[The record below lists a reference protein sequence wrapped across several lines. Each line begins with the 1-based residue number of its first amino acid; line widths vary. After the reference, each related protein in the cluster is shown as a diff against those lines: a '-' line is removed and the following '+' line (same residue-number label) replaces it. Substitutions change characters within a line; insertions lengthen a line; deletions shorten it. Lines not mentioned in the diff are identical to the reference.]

1 MKMERGFVLRF
12 LLKRKII
19 VGLFIVFIFGLGIY
33 SINNLD
39 KELFPSVKFNQTLIM
54 IETEEMPAEDV
65 EEFVTI
71 PIENALEKIE
81 DVKSYETTSSS
92 SNSLF
97 VVDLIEGADDD
108 VTKDIENEV
117 NSLTHEINGI
127 DDVFV
132 MQASTQGQY
141 ELFMDISGGDM
152 KEMSDYASD
161 VVKPKLESL
170 QEVSEVFIS
179 GLQEKEIIITLEQE
193 KLADYNMEQEE
204 VIAAIEQMNTN
215 TSMGNLEKEAGDPTI
230 RWNTA
235 FHSLKDV
242 KETPIQTDDGI
253 KKLSTFASVKEEV
266 SEQANFAWKN
276 GNPDFLLLQIE
287 RSDGFTQIDMADA
300 IRAEVES
307 IKKEHDNGI
316 EINEIAAQADYV
328 SNAIDGV
335 TSNILIGGIIAVI
348 VLLLFLRNF
357 RATVI
362 IGLSIPA
369 SVLLTILTM
378 TFLDYSF
385 NLLSLVGLGLGIG
398 MMVDA
403 SIVVLESIFNKKE
416 QSYSNVDAVILG
428 TKEVVGAVISSMLTT
443 IVVFVPI
450 VLMDDEVGKMMIVL
464 TVVVAVTL
472 ISSVLIAFTFIPVL
486 SENFLKV
493 KKSKKGKLNLI
504 GKYGSIIEWITGK
517 RRRRIGILIL
527 FVVMF
532 FSSFL
537 LLPKIPKTFMPDIL
551 DRYAEVIVEV
561 EPGVTTEEREDI
573 AIAMNNVLEDIPD
586 VESNVIIDNMEVV
599 LSLINLTPEDDK
611 TMEQSEVNEQILQ
624 NLRTLEKDYPI
635 KNVGAAMDGA
645 MDAPIELRVSGESL
659 EKLEEIGT
667 EVKDDLEAL
676 DDVSSANMEIAESAE
691 EYTLQLNDKKMKDD
705 DVGATYLYAQLSQ
718 MFAHVPAGDVVD
730 NGDVI
735 PVFIENDLNIS
746 DKKKLLDTKLTTI
759 NGEKKLSGYVDLK
772 KTDSLIEINRADG
785 ERYISINADIEGQD
799 MGAVYNDINNI
810 IENRNIDQGYTIE
823 VTGDLEEQQR
833 AVQDLVV
840 IFMISLFLVFVVMA
854 IQFNSLKHPLIIL
867 FIIPL
872 TITGVLIG
880 LFITQKELNVMSGIG
895 VVMLVGIVL
904 NNGILLIDR
913 LRQLRNDGLDTNT
926 AMINAAKERI
936 RPIFMTTLT
945 TVGGMVPLALA
956 SGTSSDY
963 QSPLAVVIISGLL
976 FSTFITLILIPSV
989 YLLFEDIGNGWK
1001 RIFRRKK
1008 NHEVVEVE
1016 TKAQ

>member
-1 MKMERGFVLRF
+1 MRMERDDMLKF

-19 VGLFIVFIFGLGIY
+19 IGLFIVFIFGLGIY
-33 SINNLD
+33 SINHLD

-65 EEFVTI
+65 EQFVTI
-71 PIENALEKIE
+71 PIEKALDKVE
-81 DVKSYETTSSS
+81 DVTSYETTSSTS
-92 SNSLF
+92 SSVS
-97 VVDLIEGADDD
+97 VVDLSEGADDD

-117 NSLTHEINGI
+117 NSLTNELNGI
-127 DDVFV
+127 NDVFV

-141 ELFMDISGGDM
+141 EFFMDISGGDM
-152 KEMSDYASD
+152 EEMSDYASN

-170 QEVSEVFIS
+170 EEVSEVFVS
-179 GLQEKEIIITLEQE
+179 GLEEKEIIITLDQK
-193 KLADYNMEQEE
+193 KLAEYHVEKEDIVAVM
-204 VIAAIEQMNTN
+204 EQMNTN
-215 TSMGNLEKEAGDPTI
+215 TSIGSLEKEEGNPAI

-235 FHSLKDV
+235 FHSLKDI
-242 KETPIQTDDGI
+242 KEIPIQTEEGI
-253 KKLSTFASVKEEV
+253 KKLSKFATVEEKT
-266 SEQANFAWKN
+266 SEQTNFAWKN
-276 GNPDFLLLQIE
+276 GNPDFLLLQIG
-287 RSDGFTQIDMADA
+287 RSDGFTQIEMADA

-316 EINEIAAQADYV
+316 NMNEIAAQADYV

-348 VLLLFLRNF
+348 VLLLFLRNV
-357 RATVI
+357 RATMI

-378 TFLDYSF
+378 TLLGYSF

-416 QSYSNVDAVILG
+416 QSYSNLDAVVSG
-428 TKEVVGAVISSMLTT
+428 TKEVFGAVISSMLTT

-450 VLMDDEVGKMMIVL
+450 VLMDDEIGKMMIVL

-472 ISSVLIAFTFIPVL
+472 ISSVLIAFTLIPVL

-493 KKSKKGKLNLI
+493 KKAKTGKLNLI
-504 GKYGSIIEWITGK
+504 GKYGSIVEWLTRK
-517 RRRRIGILIL
+517 KRRRIGVLTLSIL
-527 FVVMF
+527 MF

-537 LLPKIPKTFMPDIL
+537 LLSKIPMTFMPDIL
-551 DRYAEVIVEV
+551 NRYAEVIVEV
-561 EPGVTTEEREDI
+561 EPGVTSEEREDI
-573 AIAMNNVLEDIPD
+573 AIAMNEVLEEIPD
-586 VESNVIIDNMEVV
+586 VESNVIIDDLDVV
-599 LSLINLTPEDDK
+599 LSLINLTPEEDK
-611 TMEQSEVNEQILQ
+611 TMEQNEVNEQILHKF
-624 NLRTLEKDYPI
+624 RTLEKDYPI
-635 KNVGAAMDGA
+635 KNVGAAMDGVA
-645 MDAPIELRVSGESL
+645 DSPIELKVSGESL
-659 EKLEEIGT
+659 EKLEDIGR
-667 EVKDDLEAL
+667 EVKDDLEAI
-676 DDVSSANMEIAESAE
+676 DHISSANIEVAESAE
-691 EYTLQLNDKKMKDD
+691 VYTFQLNVADMEEDGLTESD
-705 DVGATYLYAQLSQ
+705 LYAHLSQ
-718 MFAHVPAGDVVD
+718 MFAHIPVGDVVNDDEVTPIFMEDDD
-730 NGDVI
+730 NI
-735 PVFIENDLNIS
+735 N
-746 DKKKLLDTKLTTI
+746 DKKSLLNHKVTTI
-759 NGEKKLSGYVDLK
+759 NGEKKLSDYIDLEE
-772 KTDSLIEINRADG
+772 TNSLTEINRADG
-785 ERYISINADIEGQD
+785 ERYISIHADIEGQD
-799 MGAVYNDINNI
+799 ISTVNNEINKI
-810 IENRNIDQGYTIE
+810 IEDTSVDQGYSVE
-823 VTGDLEEQQR
+823 VAGDMEEQQQ
-833 AVQDLVV
+833 AVQDLVL

-872 TITGVLIG
+872 TITGVLVG
-880 LFITQKELNVMSGIG
+880 LFITQKELNIMSGIG

-913 LRQLRNDGLDTNT
+913 VRQLRNDGLDTNK
-926 AMINAAKERI
+926 AMVHAAKERI

-945 TVGGMVPLALA
+945 TVGGMIPLALA

-976 FSTFITLILIPSV
+976 FSTFITLILIPAV

-1008 NHEVVEVE
+1008 SSDVIEEKI
-1016 TKAQ
+1016 KAQ